1 MTKKTVAI
9 VGGAGQIAARIAH
22 IMLDNPGAKVTVINT
37 DDIAEV
43 KLDVETMT
51 IGYDPKMVESLMG
64 SLTEQELYGITLHEA
79 HRLVLEGRLGSTDYK
94 IPNAPVKDVK
104 IDVSDDLPKNA
115 KKPKFLLEQ
124 NHSIRGFR
132 R

>member
-1 MTKKTVAI
+1 MTKKTVVV
-9 VGGAGQIAARIAH
+9 VGGAGQIAARIAN
-22 IMLDNPGAKVTVINT
+22 IMMDNPGATVTVVNT

-51 IGYDPKMVESLMG
+51 IGYDPRMIDSLMG
-64 SLTEQELYGITLHEA
+64 SLTERELYGITLHEA
-79 HRLVLEGRLGSTDYK
+79 HRLVFEGRKG
-94 IPNAPVKDVK
+94 PVEEIKDVK
-104 IDVSDDLPKNA
+104 IDYSDDLPKNA